1 MVDRKRVEILLSRLR
16 RYRAYLEELA
26 TIPREEL
33 LADVG
38 RLGGVKY
45 YLQVAVECC
54 IDICNYIVA
63 AKGWRAPQSYGD
75 CFVVLGERGVLPPEF
90 VTTARQ
96 MAQFRNR
103 LVHLY
108 WEISDEAVC
117 SILHTHLPD
126 FDRFAAYILAWMER
140 EESGP
145 ARDESESEV
154 NR

>member
-1 MVDRKRVEILLSRLR
+1 MVDRERLNLLLGRLK
-16 RYRAYLEELA
+16 RYRGYLEQLA
-26 TIPREEL
+26 SIPREEL

-63 AKGWRAPQSYGD
+63 AKGWRAPQSYAD
-75 CFVVLGERGVLPPEF
+75 CFIVLGERGVLPPEF
-90 VTTARQ
+90 VPTARQ

-108 WEISDEAVC
+108 WEVSDEAVC

-145 ARDESESEV
+145 ERGESEV

>member
-1 MVDRKRVEILLSRLR
+1 MVERERVEALLARLR

-26 TIPREEL
+26 SIPEEEL

-45 YLQVAVECC
+45 YFQVAVECC
-54 IDICNYIVA
+54 IDLCNYIVA
-63 AKGWRAPQSYGD
+63 AMDWRPPQSYAD

-108 WEISDEAVC
+108 WEVSDEVVC
-117 SILHTHLPD
+117 SLLHTHLPD
-126 FDRFAAYILAWMER
+126 FDRFAAYILAWLDQI
-140 EESGP
+140 ESGP
-145 ARDESESEV
+145 ERGEE
-154 NR
+154 R